1 MNAYG
6 GLGSIPGPRPSEG
19 RRHTAIE
26 LLALGS
32 SPWAFATGAACSL
45 VPTSGCLLLASHVW
59 VSRLAASQ
67 VSWPQVHAVPTLCPT
82 RNGLSAALHCSCGE
96 SVGLVVTAA
105 KLSPSS
111 TGGTRLA
118 FITSTGSEL
127 TPRCSYWAAES
138 RRRSAFV
145 GHEGGCQHFLSVS
158 G

>member
-1 MNAYG
+1 MAASGPSRGHARLRVGDIQQSNSLLLG
-6 GLGSIPGPRPSEG
+6 VRPGLSRPAPLALSFPRPG
-19 RRHTAIE
+19 
-26 LLALGS
+26 
-32 SPWAFATGAACSL
+32 ACSWHP
-45 VPTSGCLLLASHVW
+45 VV
-59 VSRLAASQ
+59 VSRRAASQ

-145 GHEGGCQHFLSVS
+145 GHEGGCQHLLSIRYLW
-158 G
+158 